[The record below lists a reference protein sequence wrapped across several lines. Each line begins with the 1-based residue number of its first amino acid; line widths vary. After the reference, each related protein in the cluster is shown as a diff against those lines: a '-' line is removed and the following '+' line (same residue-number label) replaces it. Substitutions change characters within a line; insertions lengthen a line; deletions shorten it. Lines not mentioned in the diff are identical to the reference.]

1 MSPDKKKVQTIFNR
15 IDKLAAKG
23 KDNIYEYHKLI
34 DELVEKGWV
43 TRKTPRHLSPDSEKP
58 NLLEIEWM
66 DMVGKL
72 SDLRQRVTLEEEQAI
87 KELVSKY
94 L

>member
-1 MSPDKKKVQTIFNR
+1 MPDFTTE
-15 IDKLAAKG
+15 ID
-23 KDNIYEYHKLI
+23 IEPHEYVYECSSRELQELI
-34 DELVEKGWV
+34 DELIEKGLV
-43 TRKTPRHLSPDSEKP
+43 TQISSPYEKKA

-66 DMVGKL
+66 NNIAKL
-72 SDLRQRVTLEEEQAI
+72 ATLRQRVTLEEEQAI

>member
-1 MSPDKKKVQTIFNR
+1 MPDFTTE
-15 IDKLAAKG
+15 IDI
-23 KDNIYEYHKLI
+23 DPYEYVDECSRHEKQELI
-34 DELVEKGWV
+34 DELVSRGFV
-43 TRKTPRHLSPDSEKP
+43 LQISSPSGTQS

-66 DMVGKL
+66 NNIAKL
-72 SDLRQRVTLEEEQAI
+72 ATLRQRVTLEEEQAI